1 MNEETA
7 NGEGGEGQ
15 CTKDDIQVLTH
26 CGAIQPL
33 SFHQPWTDI
42 LDVDST
48 VQDDT
53 DNELPTFDVFS
64 SLGIER
70 V

>member
-7 NGEGGEGQ
+7 NGERQ
-15 CTKDDIQVLTH
+15 CPNGKTQL
-26 CGAIQPL
+26 L
-33 SFHQPWTDI
+33 SFHLPCTDT

-48 VQDDT
+48 VQDGSGD
-53 DNELPTFDVFS
+53 EFPTFDVFS
-64 SLGIER
+64 SLGIEP